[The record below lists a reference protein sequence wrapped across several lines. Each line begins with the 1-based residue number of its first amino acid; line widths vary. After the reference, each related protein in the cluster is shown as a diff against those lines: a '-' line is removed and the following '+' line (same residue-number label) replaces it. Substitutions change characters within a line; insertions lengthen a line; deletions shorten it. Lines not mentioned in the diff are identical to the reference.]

1 LSINLDANNN
11 PNPASNEG
19 DLFAYKLDYESAGQ
33 WDGNIGKQTWQGVND
48 KNQAIGIRA
57 YSMTFDPL
65 KRMTG
70 ANFAGIG
77 NENYSIPIISYDKNG
92 NIKTMQRNGKTST
105 GFGLID
111 NLSYVYDG
119 NKLNQVTDGV
129 SATDNRVD
137 LVPRGGGNYT
147 YYTDGSLKSDANEG
161 ISLIIYDSFLKQAKE
176 VQLTDG
182 RKIYHYYDGA
192 GTLLKTVYSNGEYWE
207 FTPNGMIYKNGQ
219 PYQVSIPGGR
229 VIYVGGQWV
238 YEFFYTDHLG
248 NVRVAFKANG
258 NQLVKTSETAFDP
271 WGVVLRGAGQVN
283 SYQNRW
289 EYQGKEKESTFGLNR
304 INLGARTYNPTNG
317 RMDRVD
323 NYADNYFGLSTFQ
336 YSANNPMRFID
347 VNGDSLWIS
356 VSTIVN
362 NQTQTQNLY
371 WGADTKGNYA
381 FREANGN
388 VYQGNNQFVSQ
399 VSTAL
404 NSLMTGVA
412 GANLVTNLVNS
423 TKNILVL
430 T

>member
-1 LSINLDANNN
+1 M
-11 PNPASNEG
+11 
-19 DLFAYKLDYESAGQ
+19 
-33 WDGNIGKQTWQGVND
+33 V
-48 KNQAIGIRA
+48 
-57 YSMTFDPL
+57 
-65 KRMTG
+65 
-70 ANFAGIG
+70 
-77 NENYSIPIISYDKNG
+77 
-92 NIKTMQRNGKTST
+92 
-105 GFGLID
+105 
-111 NLSYVYDG
+111 
-119 NKLNQVTDGV
+119 
-129 SATDNRVD
+129 
-137 LVPRGGGNYT
+137 
-147 YYTDGSLKSDANEG
+147 
-161 ISLIIYDSFLKQAKE
+161 
-176 VQLTDG
+176 
-182 RKIYHYYDGA
+182 
-192 GTLLKTVYSNGEYWE
+192 
-207 FTPNGMIYKNGQ
+207 YKNGIF
-219 PYQVSIPGGR
+219 YQINDDEGR
-229 VIYVGGQWV
+229 IIVENGQYN
-238 YEFFYTDHLG
+238 YEFDYKDHLG
-248 NVRVAFKANG
+248 NTRVSFKANG
-258 NQLVKTSETAFDP
+258 NQLVKTSETALDP

-317 RMDRVD
+317 RMDRV
-323 NYADNYFGLSTFQ
+323 DNYFGLSTFQ